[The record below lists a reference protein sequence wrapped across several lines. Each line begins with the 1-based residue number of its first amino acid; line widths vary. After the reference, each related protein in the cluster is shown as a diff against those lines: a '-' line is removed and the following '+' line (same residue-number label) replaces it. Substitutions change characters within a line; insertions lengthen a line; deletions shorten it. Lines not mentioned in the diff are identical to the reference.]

1 MENTTVTKFEQSTAV
16 QNYAITCQSIGWDVT
31 PEESVWW
38 AKVTFAGI
46 TDFLNIVKHKDS
58 PKVVLIQDLKG
69 NRIAYA
75 AVQWIPAEEENE
87 AATGNWTYF
96 WSFDCDSIPEGAEV
110 STLDQ
115 EKVQQVISNRAYD
128 MCKMSIA
135 TPSYISQLTI
145 FLFNIIRDTLD
156 QQAVEE
162 GHTWVL
168 ELDGYFEA
176 AVEVVNGEKQFSILP
191 KGEMKTLIKDDAG
204 NEK

>member
-1 MENTTVTKFEQSTAV
+1 MELATVTKFEQSTAV

-31 PEESVWW
+31 PEETVWW
-38 AKVTFAGI
+38 AKVAFAGI
-46 TDFLNIVKHKDS
+46 TDYLNIVKHKDS

-75 AVQWIPAEEENE
+75 AVQWIPAEDENE
-87 AATGNWTYF
+87 AGTGNWTYY

-115 EKVQQVISNRAYD
+115 EKVQTMISTRAYD
-128 MCKMSIA
+128 MCKMSIN
-135 TPSYISQLTI
+135 TPSFISQLTV
-145 FLFNIIRDTLD
+145 FLFNIIKDTLD

-176 AVEVVNGEKQFSILP
+176 AVEVVNGEKEFSILP
-191 KGEMKTLIKDDAG
+191 KGEMKTLIKSDAA
-204 NEK
+204 NEN

>member
-1 MENTTVTKFEQSTAV
+1 M

-168 ELDGYFEA
+168 LIYGFFIV

>member
-1 MENTTVTKFEQSTAV
+1 MELATVTKFEQSTAV

-31 PEESVWW
+31 PEEAVWW

-46 TDFLNIVKHKDS
+46 TDYLNIVKHKDS

-75 AVQWIPAEEENE
+75 AVQWIPAEDENE
-87 AATGNWTYF
+87 AGTGNWTYY

-115 EKVQQVISNRAYD
+115 EKVQTMISTRAYD
-128 MCKMSIA
+128 ICKMSIN
-135 TPSYISQLTI
+135 TPSFISQLTV
-145 FLFNIIRDTLD
+145 FLFNIIKDTLD

-176 AVEVVNGEKQFSILP
+176 AVEVVNGEKEFSILP
-191 KGEMKTLIKDDAG
+191 KGEMKTLIKSDAA
-204 NEK
+204 NEN

>member
-1 MENTTVTKFEQSTAV
+1 MELATVTKFEQSTAV

-31 PEESVWW
+31 PEEAVWW
-38 AKVTFAGI
+38 AKVAFAGI
-46 TDFLNIVKHKDS
+46 TDYLNIVKHKDS

-75 AVQWIPAEEENE
+75 AVQWIPAEDENE
-87 AATGNWTYF
+87 AGTGNWTYY
-96 WSFDCDSIPEGAEV
+96 WSFDCDSMPDGAEV

-115 EKVQQVISNRAYD
+115 EKVQTVISKRAYD
-128 MCKMSIA
+128 MCKMSIS
-135 TPSYISQLTI
+135 TPSFISQLTV
-145 FLFNIIRDTLD
+145 FLFNIIKDTLD

-176 AVEVVNGEKQFSILP
+176 AVEVVNGEKEFSILP
-191 KGEMKTLIKDDAG
+191 KGEMKTLIKSDAA
-204 NEK
+204 NEN

>member
-16 QNYAITCQSIGWDVT
+16 QNYAITCKSIGWDVT

-38 AKVTFAGI
+38 AKVSFAGI

>member
-38 AKVTFAGI
+38 AKVAIAGI

>member
-16 QNYAITCQSIGWDVT
+16 QNYAITCQSIGWDVS
-31 PEESVWW
+31 PEEAVWW
-38 AKVTFAGI
+38 AKVAFAGI
-46 TDFLNIVKHKDS
+46 TDYLNIVKHKDS

-75 AVQWIPAEEENE
+75 AVQWIPAEDENE
-87 AATGNWTYF
+87 AGTGNWTYY

-115 EKVQQVISNRAYD
+115 EKVQTVISKRAYD
-128 MCKMSIA
+128 MCKMSIS
-135 TPSYISQLTI
+135 TPSFISQLTV
-145 FLFNIIRDTLD
+145 FLFNIIKDTLD

-176 AVEVVNGEKQFSILP
+176 AVEVVNGEKEFSILP
-191 KGEMKTLIKDDAG
+191 KGEMKTLIKSDAA
-204 NEK
+204 NEN